1 MVSRFRGNDESNKF
15 IKKSCVILQSMTS
28 IKRALI
34 SVSDKTGILEL
45 ANALIKLNI
54 DILSTGGTAKLFRDN
69 NIAVT
74 EVGDYTGFPEML
86 DGRVKT
92 LHPKVHGGLLG
103 RRDLPEHV
111 ATMVA
116 HDIPNIDLLVVN
128 LYPFEAT
135 VAKEN
140 CTLEDAI
147 ENIDIG
153 GPAMVR
159 SAAKNWQHVAVLTD
173 ASQYNDFLT
182 ELQANKGGASSETKF
197 KLSVAAFN
205 RISNYDA
212 AISDYLS
219 RFNEDGTRNEFP
231 AQSNGRFVKLQDL
244 RYGENPH
251 QSAAFY
257 RDLHPAP
264 GSLVTAQQL
273 QGKELS
279 YNNIA
284 DADAAWEA
292 VKSFSPSDNSTV
304 GALAACV
311 IVKHANPC
319 GVALG
324 GNALEAYSKAFQTD
338 PSSAFG
344 GIIAFNVTVD
354 KVAAEAVSK
363 QFVEVLI
370 APDFTA
376 DALAI
381 FAAKANVRVLKIA
394 LNHIKSHGDG
404 SSAWQQGRNAQDIK
418 RVGSGI
424 LIQTADNHE
433 IVDSD
438 LTIIS
443 AKQPTPAQM
452 ADMLFA
458 WNVAK
463 YVKSNAI
470 VFCGNGMTLGVGAGQ
485 MSRIDS
491 TKIAII
497 KAQNAGLSLQG
508 SVVASDAFFPFRD
521 GIDALAAAGAACVIH
536 PGGSMRD
543 EEVVNAANEHGLVMV
558 TTGIRHFR
566 H

>member
-1 MVSRFRGNDESNKF
+1 MA
-15 IKKSCVILQSMTS
+15 T

-34 SVSDKTGILEL
+34 SVSDKTGIIDF
-45 ANALIKLNI
+45 AKKLSSLGI
-54 DILSTGGTAKLFRDN
+54 EILSTGGTAKLFRDN
-69 NIAVT
+69 QIAVI
-74 EVGDYTGFPEML
+74 EVSDYTGFPEML

-92 LHPKVHGGLLG
+92 LHPKVHGGILG

-111 ATMVA
+111 AAMQA
-116 HDIPNIDLLVVN
+116 ASIPNIDMVVVN

-135 VAKEN
+135 VAN
-140 CTLEDAI
+140 PDCTLEDAI

-159 SAAKNWQHVAVLTD
+159 SAAKNWKDVAVLTD
-173 ASQYNDFLT
+173 ASQYADVVS
-182 ELQANKGGASSETKF
+182 ELQSTGGGVSQATQF
-197 KLSVAAFN
+197 ALAVAAFN
-205 RISNYDA
+205 RISNYDG

-219 RFNEDGTRNEFP
+219 SFNADGSRSDFP
-231 AQSNGRFVKLQDL
+231 AQSNARYVKLQDL

-251 QSAAFY
+251 QQAAFY
-257 RDLHPAP
+257 RDLYPAP

-284 DADAAWEA
+284 DADAAWET
-292 VKSFSPSDNSTV
+292 VKSFTST
-304 GALAACV
+304 ACV

-324 GNALEAYSKAFQTD
+324 LDALEAYSKAFKTD

-344 GIIAFNVTVD
+344 GIIAFNTTVD
-354 KVAAEAVSK
+354 KVAAEAISK

-370 APDFTA
+370 APSYTA
-376 DALAI
+376 EALAI
-381 FAAKANVRVLKIA
+381 FTAKANVRVLQIA
-394 LNHIKSHGDG
+394 LPKGGNTPFE
-404 SSAWQQGRNAQDIK
+404 QGRNAQDIK

-433 IVDSD
+433 ISPTD
-438 LTIIS
+438 LKVVTQ
-443 AKQPTPAQM
+443 KHPTPQQM
-452 ADMLFA
+452 ADLLFA
-458 WNVAK
+458 WRVAK

-470 VFCGNGMTLGVGAGQ
+470 VFCGDGMTLGVGAGQ
-485 MSRIDS
+485 MSRVDS
-491 TKIAII
+491 TKIAAI
-497 KAQNAGLSLQG
+497 KAQNAGLSLKN

-521 GIDALAAAGAACVIH
+521 GIDVLAEAGASCVIH
-536 PGGSMRD
+536 PGGSIRD
-543 EEVVNAANEHGLVMV
+543 DEVIAAADAHGLVMV
-558 TTGIRHFR
+558 VTGIRHFR

>member
-1 MVSRFRGNDESNKF
+1 
-15 IKKSCVILQSMTS
+15 MTT
-28 IKRALI
+28 IKRVLI
-34 SVSDKTGILEL
+34 SVSDKQGIIEFAKKLSILGVEL
-45 ANALIKLNI
+45 
-54 DILSTGGTAKLFRDN
+54 LSTGGTAKLFRDN
-69 NIAVT
+69 QIPVV
-74 EVGDYTGFPEML
+74 EVSDYTGFPEML

-92 LHPKVHGGLLG
+92 LHPKVHGGILG

-111 ATMVA
+111 AAMATA
-116 HDIPNIDLLVVN
+116 GIPNIDMVIVN

-135 VAKEN
+135 VAKPH
-140 CTLEDAI
+140 TLEDAI

-159 SAAKNWQHVAVLTD
+159 SAAKNWKDVAVLTD
-173 ASQYNDFLT
+173 ASQYADVIT
-182 ELQANKGGASSETKF
+182 ELEATGTLAQATKF
-197 KLSVAAFN
+197 ALSVAAFN
-205 RISNYDA
+205 RISNYDG

-219 RFNEDGTRNEFP
+219 SYQADGTRSEFP
-231 AQSNGRFVKLQDL
+231 AQMNSRFVKVQDL

-251 QSAAFY
+251 QNAAFY
-257 RDLHPAP
+257 SDLYPAL
-264 GSLVTAQQL
+264 GSLVTAKQL

-284 DADAAWEA
+284 DADAAWEC
-292 VKSFSPSDNSTV
+292 VKSFDST
-304 GALAACV
+304 ACV

-324 GNALEAYSKAFQTD
+324 ASALEAYSKAFKTD

-344 GIIAFNVTVD
+344 GIIALNCTVD
-354 KVAAEAVSK
+354 KAAAEAISK

-394 LNHIKSHGDG
+394 LPSGG
-404 SSAWQQGRNAQDIK
+404 STSSISAWEQGRNSHESK

-433 IVDSD
+433 IAASD
-438 LTIIS
+438 LKIVTQ
-443 AKQPTPAQM
+443 KQPTPEQLE
-452 ADMLFA
+452 DMLFA
-458 WNVAK
+458 WRVAK

-470 VFCGNGMTLGVGAGQ
+470 VFCASGMTLGVGAGQ
-485 MSRIDS
+485 MSRVDS
-491 TKIAII
+491 TKIAAI
-497 KAQNAGLSLQG
+497 KAQNAGLSLQN

-521 GIDALAAAGAACVIH
+521 GIDVLAEAGAGCVIH

-543 EEVVNAANEHGLVMV
+543 EEVIKAADEHGLVMLL
-558 TTGIRHFR
+558 TGIRHFR